1 MFMKQRI
8 FALGFF
14 DGVHL
19 GHQALLDACV
29 QLAAELGVQPAAI
42 TFLAHPQS
50 LFMDTPP
57 KLLTTHEDRVALL
70 RQFGVDSV
78 YSYPVTSEVM
88 GMHWEVF
95 LEELVGFGAAGFVCG
110 ADFRFGHRGMGNAL
124 RLREFCESRKL
135 PCVIVEDRELDGIR
149 ISSSHIRGLL
159 EKGLLEEANRFLGH
173 PHILSGEVVAGR
185 QLGRTIGIP
194 TANLILPRELLCPRH
209 GVYACVAEVDGKRYA
224 AVTNIGSR
232 PTVGGHRVTV
242 EPWLLDF
249 AADLYGKKLRLELH
263 AFLREERKFG
273 SLEELKA
280 AILENEQQT
289 RKLLGQLVN

>member
-1 MFMKQRI
+1 MKQRV

-19 GHQALLDACV
+19 GHQALLDSCV
-29 QLAAELGVQPAAI
+29 QLAAELDVQPAAI
-42 TFLAHPQS
+42 TFLAHPQR
-50 LFMDTPP
+50 LFTNTPP

-70 RQFGVDSV
+70 RQFGIVPV
-78 YSYPVTSEVM
+78 YSYPVTREVM
-88 GMHWEVF
+88 GMPWEAF
-95 LEELVGFGAAGFVCG
+95 LEELLEYGAAGFVCG
-110 ADFRFGHRGMGNAL
+110 ADFRFGHMGMGNAQ
-124 RLREFCESRKL
+124 RLKAFCEERSL

-159 EKGLLEEANRFLGH
+159 ETGLLEDANRFLGH
-173 PHILSGEVVAGR
+173 SHILSGEVVSGR

-194 TANLILPRELLCPRH
+194 TANLILPPELLCPKH

-249 AADLYGKKLRLELH
+249 SGDLYGKHLRLELH

-289 RKLLGQLVN
+289 RMLLRNVM

>member
-1 MFMKQRI
+1 MNQRV

-19 GHQALLDACV
+19 GHQTLLDACV
-29 QLAAELGVQPAAI
+29 RLAAELDVQPAAI

-50 LFMDTPP
+50 LFTDMPP
-57 KLLTTHEDRVALL
+57 KLLTTHEDRVDLL
-70 RQFGVDSV
+70 RQFGIGSV
-78 YSYPVTSEVM
+78 YSYPVTREVM
-88 GMHWEVF
+88 GMPWENF
-95 LEELVGFGAAGFVCG
+95 LEELMGYGAAGFVCG
-110 ADFRFGHRGMGNAL
+110 VDFRFGHKGMGNA
-124 RLREFCESRKL
+124 RELKGFCESRGL
-135 PCVIVEDRELDGIR
+135 PCVIVEDQKLDGIR

-159 EKGLLEEANRFLGH
+159 ENGLPEEAGRFLGH
-173 PHILSGEVVAGR
+173 PHILSGEVVSGR

-194 TANLILPRELLCPRH
+194 TANLILPQELLCPKH

-249 AADLYGKKLRLELH
+249 AGDLYGKKLRLELH

-289 RKLLGQLVN
+289 RKLLSQFVN

>member
-1 MFMKQRI
+1 MKNQRI

-19 GHQALLDACV
+19 GHQALLDSCV
-29 QLAAELGVQPAAI
+29 QLAAELDVQPAAI

-50 LFMDTPP
+50 FFTNTPP
-57 KLLTTHEDRVALL
+57 KLLTTHEDRVDLL
-70 RQFGVDSV
+70 RQFGIGPV
-78 YSYPVTSEVM
+78 YSYPVTWEVM
-88 GMHWEVF
+88 GMSWEAF
-95 LEELVGFGAAGFVCG
+95 LEELVEYGAAGFVCG
-110 ADFRFGHRGMGNAL
+110 ADFRFGHKGMGNA
-124 RLREFCESRKL
+124 RELKKFCKNRGL

-159 EKGLLEEANRFLGH
+159 ENGLLAEANRFLGH
-173 PHILSGEVVAGR
+173 PHVLSGEVVSGR

-194 TANLILPRELLCPRH
+194 TANLILSEEVLCPKH
-209 GVYACVAEVDGKRYA
+209 GVYACVAEVDGKRYG
-224 AVTNIGSR
+224 AVTNIGNR

-249 AADLYGKKLRLELH
+249 SGDLYGKKLRLKLH

-280 AILENEQQT
+280 AILENEEQT
-289 RKLLGQLVN
+289 RNLLRQCL

>member
-19 GHQALLDACV
+19 GHQALLNACV
-29 QLAAELGVQPAAI
+29 RLAAELGVQSAAI

-50 LFMDTPP
+50 LFTDTPP

-70 RQFGVDSV
+70 RQYGVDSV
-78 YSYPVTSEVM
+78 YSYPVTPEVM
-88 GMHWEVF
+88 GMHWEAF
-95 LEELVGFGAAGFVCG
+95 LEELMGFGAAGFVCG
-110 ADFRFGHRGMGNAL
+110 ADFRFGHKGMGNAW
-124 RLREFCESRKL
+124 RLREFCENRGL
-135 PCVIVEDRELDGIR
+135 PCIIVEDRTLDGIR

-159 EKGLLEEANRFLGH
+159 KAGRVEDAIRFLGH
-173 PHILSGEVVAGR
+173 PHILSGTVVSGR

-194 TANLILPRELLCPRH
+194 TANLILPPEVLCPKH
-209 GVYACVAEVDGKRYA
+209 GVYACVAEVEGERYA

-249 AADLYGKKLRLELH
+249 SGDLYGKNIHLELH
-263 AFLREERKFG
+263 AFLREEQKFDT
-273 SLEELKA
+273 LEELKA

-289 RKLLGQLVN
+289 RTLLKM